1 MTEEQTDT
9 YKDFDVNAFQRQV
22 IAEFREKKGKLGGMF
37 EGWTLVVLTTVGA
50 KTGLRRTT
58 LLGYLEFDGKP
69 VVVAS
74 AMGAPTHPAWYHN
87 IRHNPIV
94 TVETGTETYE
104 AIAAI
109 PSGDER
115 DKLFDKVLD
124 EAPGFADHQANTTP
138 VIPVVVLHRVEP
150 EPGAERAKG
159 MGDWLVEVHD
169 CLRQELNGLR
179 RQVDKALDSS
189 AGSVTIERTPLDLG
203 QAMRTHCL
211 NFCWALKWHHT
222 CGDLATF
229 PMLARQFPAL
239 AAALT
244 KARRG
249 TRDVARLQEEIQ
261 QLADGYVPG
270 ESDPTRLRDDLE
282 RLASDLEAHFAY
294 EEKTIVTA
302 LNAIAAAPAV
312 G

>member
-1 MTEEQTDT
+1 LVGSWCPPLRSVGSIWKGPHDRGQTDT
-9 YKDFDVNAFQRQV
+9 YKDFDVNTFQRH
-22 IAEFREKKGKLGGMF
+22 IAEFREKKEKLGGMF

-74 AMGAPTHPAWYHN
+74 AMGAPTHPARYHN

-124 EAPGFADHQANTTP
+124 EAPGFAGHQANTTR

-150 EPGAERAKG
+150 EPGAERAEG

-169 CLRQELNGLR
+169 WLRQELNGAPPPGGQGSRQQRGLR
-179 RQVDKALDSS
+179 HYR
-189 AGSVTIERTPLDLG
+189 
-203 QAMRTHCL
+203 
-211 NFCWALKWHHT
+211 
-222 CGDLATF
+222 
-229 PMLARQFPAL
+229 
-239 AAALT
+239 
-244 KARRG
+244 
-249 TRDVARLQEEIQ
+249 
-261 QLADGYVPG
+261 AD
-270 ESDPTRLRDDLE
+270 
-282 RLASDLEAHFAY
+282 
-294 EEKTIVTA
+294 TA
-302 LNAIAAAPAV
+302 
-312 G
+312 